1 MPLSEAARKRKL
13 EYNIKRK
20 KELYKKFA
28 ADLPKEEY
36 QEICDYLKAAGMNKA
51 EFIRWAYDE
60 LRGK

>member
-1 MPLSEAARKRKL
+1 MLSEKARKKKVQ
-13 EYNIKRK
+13 YNIKRN

-28 ADLPKEEY
+28 VNLPKDEY
-36 QEICDYLKAAGMNKA
+36 QEICDYLKAIEMNKA